1 MSVTS
6 TGCRLRSIPASLT
19 PKKHDGLRLRSE
31 DANVEHLFDA
41 FTSVDTDSDDVWDTR
56 AGVMRHLYQHKW
68 RPVMLMPKIEGLPDA
83 HHSKPE
89 CLFWLSWLFRSVGN
103 YAVSKRLL
111 AHILKLWR
119 ERGDTA
125 TSVSLFL
132 SFPLTR
138 TFSPAPVD
146 LTYLLNVP
154 HLLFCH
160 GSSIGLS
167 PRCLDLSTPYYT
179 CFTLIYLPGVFCF
192 QSFGCN
198 CH

>member
-6 TGCRLRSIPASLT
+6 TGCRLRSIPASLA
-19 PKKHDGLRLRSE
+19 PKKHGGLRLRSE
-31 DANVEHLFDA
+31 DANVEHLFDV
-41 FTSVDTDSDDVWDTR
+41 FTSVDTDSDDVWDAC
-56 AGVMRHLYQHKW
+56 AGVMRHLYRHKR
-68 RPVMLMPKIEGLPDA
+68 RPVMLVPKIEGLPDV

-89 CLFWLSWLFRSVGN
+89 WLFRLSWLFRSVGN
-103 YAVSKRLL
+103 YAESKRLL
-111 AHILKLWR
+111 AYILKLWR

-125 TSVSLFL
+125 IPVSLFL

-138 TFSPAPVD
+138 TSSPAPVD
-146 LTYLLNVP
+146 PIYLLNVP
-154 HLLFCH
+154 RLFCY

-167 PRCLDLSTPYYT
+167 PRCLDLSIPYYT